1 MNDLIHALTI
11 FDKYMKPSEKE
22 HPTICDHDIL
32 MVLCREQLLSDED
45 MEMVEKLS
53 FSWNDEYDCWTSYRF
68 GSV

>member
-11 FDKYMKPSEKE
+11 FDKYMEPSEKE
-22 HPTICDHDIL
+22 YPTICDHDIL